1 MFCLDVSVV
10 SSGGFTSMAASE
22 GGEGGGVVGVVGGVG
37 GVGGSGMMNGVAPCL
52 FEEVLLEPQKVS
64 LQVWL

>member
-1 MFCLDVSVV
+1 MGVLSGCLSVV

-22 GGEGGGVVGVVGGVG
+22 GGEGGGVVG

>member
-1 MFCLDVSVV
+1 MGVLSGCLSVV

-22 GGEGGGVVGVVGGVG
+22 GGEGGGVVGGVG

-52 FEEVLLEPQKVS
+52 FEEVLL
-64 LQVWL
+64 QVWL